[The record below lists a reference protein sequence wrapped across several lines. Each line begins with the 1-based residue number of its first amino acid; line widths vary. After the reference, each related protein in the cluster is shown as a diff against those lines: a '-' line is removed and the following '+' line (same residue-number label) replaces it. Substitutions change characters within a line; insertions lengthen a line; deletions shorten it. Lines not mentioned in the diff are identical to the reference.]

1 MAVYGNDLPPGDK
14 KLYTQLRNL
23 RTIFDLAVNAVINE
37 KRSLDRFLSSYWREN
52 RCFGSRDRR
61 LFSESIFAFF
71 RYYGWLKT
79 LLAPEEAELLQQGA
93 SRQISGRSV
102 AMLLAGAWQLENL
115 EPEPAHRLLTEEFGL
130 PQLSGRE
137 KNTENTP
144 DWRRKKFVE
153 IAEKFTGKTVT
164 MPEWKDLQSSWSLE
178 FMQDMPDMEAYF
190 ARLAQRP
197 PLWLRVQNSPVESV
211 IQELAQAGLTIKA
224 HDRLDHALAVVSGS
238 VNLYTLPAYREGRV
252 EVQDLA
258 SQVIARVCAP
268 NKGERWWD
276 CCAGAGGKTL
286 ALAELMQRT
295 GKVVAGDIRSYKL
308 DDLKKRARRSGFPNI
323 ETRPW
328 DGNKVPPRKSASFD
342 GILIDAP
349 CSCSG
354 VWRRNPDGR
363 WNSTAEDVEK
373 VTAIQKNILE
383 NVLNALRPCG
393 VLVYA
398 TCSVFEAENS
408 AMIRDFLAR
417 HPEFRLEPFADPLT
431 GEMTDGILKISGAVS
446 DSDSMFV
453 ARMRKVDI

>member
-1 MAVYGNDLPPGDK
+1 MKVSGNSTITGDK

-23 RTIFDLAVNAVINE
+23 RTIFDLAVFAVIKE
-37 KRSLDRFLSSYWREN
+37 KRALDRFLSSYWREN
-52 RCFGSRDRR
+52 RQFGSRDRR

-71 RYYGWLKT
+71 RFYGWLKMLLTAEERT
-79 LLAPEEAELLQQGA
+79 LLEQGF
-93 SRQISGRSV
+93 SRQLAGRSV
-102 AMLLAGAWQLENL
+102 AILLAGAWQLENL
-115 EPEPAHRLLTEEFGL
+115 EPEPAHLLLAKEFEL
-130 PQLSGRE
+130 PALTGRE
-137 KNTENTP
+137 KVVENNP
-144 DWRRKKFVE
+144 DWRRERFAL
-153 IAEKFTGKTVT
+153 IAENLTGRTFEL
-164 MPEWKDLQSSWSLE
+164 PAWELLQSSWSLE
-178 FMQDMPDMEAYF
+178 FLQDMEDMTAYF
-190 ARLAQRP
+190 AKLAERP
-197 PLWLRVQNSPVESV
+197 PLWLRVQNAPVENV
-211 IQELAQAGLTIKA
+211 IQELARAGLSVKRHEKLA
-224 HDRLDHALAVVSGS
+224 NALAVVSGS

-258 SQVIARVCAP
+258 SQVIAAVCDP
-268 NKGERWWD
+268 RKGERWWD

-363 WNSTAEDVEK
+363 WNSSAEEVEK
-373 VTAIQKNILE
+373 VTAIQRNVLE
-383 NVLNALRPCG
+383 NVLNALRPGG

-417 HPEFRLEPFADPLT
+417 HAEFELEPFADPLT
-431 GEMTDGILKISGAVS
+431 GRMTDGMLKISGAIS
-446 DSDSMFV
+446 DSDSMFA
-453 ARMRKVDI
+453 ARLRRK

>member
-1 MAVYGNDLPPGDK
+1 MKLAGNNAAAGDK

-23 RTIFDLAVNAVINE
+23 RTIFDLAIFAVIRE
-37 KRSLDRFLSSYWREN
+37 KRALDRFLSSYWREN

-71 RYYGWLKT
+71 RFYGWLNT
-79 LLAPEEAELLQQGA
+79 LLSTEEQELLQQGS
-93 SRQISGRSV
+93 SRQLSGRSI
-102 AMLLAGAWQLENL
+102 AMLLAAAWQLENL
-115 EPEPAHRLLTEEFGL
+115 EPEPAHRLLAREFEL
-130 PQLSGRE
+130 PALLGRE
-137 KNTENTP
+137 IDTGNNP
-144 DWRRKKFVE
+144 DWRRERFAL
-153 IAEKFTGKTVT
+153 IAEKLTGKKVEL
-164 MPEWKDLQSSWSLE
+164 PAWELLQSPWSLE
-178 FMQDMPDMEAYF
+178 FLQDMTDRNEY
-190 ARLAQRP
+190 LAKLAERP
-197 PLWLRVQNSPVESV
+197 PLWLRVQNAPVERV
-211 IQELAQAGLTIKA
+211 IQELAQAGLSVRR
-224 HDRLDHALAVVSGS
+224 HNRLTNALAVVSGS

-258 SQVIARVCAP
+258 SQVIAAVCSP

-308 DDLKKRARRSGFPNI
+308 EDLKKRARRSGFPNI

-342 GILIDAP
+342 GILVDAP

-363 WNSTAEDVEK
+363 WNSSAEEVEK
-373 VTAIQKNILE
+373 VTAIQRNVLE
-383 NVLNALRPCG
+383 NVLNALRPGG

-417 HPEFRLEPFADPLT
+417 HAEFELEPFADPLT
-431 GEMTDGILKISGAVS
+431 GNMTDGMLKISGAVS
-446 DSDSMFV
+446 DSDSMFA
-453 ARMRKVDI
+453 ARLRRK